1 MKRKKN
7 VFCSVL
13 LALAMVMS
21 LLPAAAVQ
29 AYAEEPLQQ
38 ESGSES
44 IDPAA
49 VVAWA
54 DANDNG
60 MIDEGEAAYAS
71 LSDALEQKE
80 SLLKLHTDYAESSQL
95 YVNVDTVLDLN
106 GHTLSTSE
114 AFVAGE
120 TSDFFA
126 FDDKTSHLTVKNGTI
141 AASHNGDSV
150 FWKSQNEMLTLD
162 NVTVTAS
169 GELQYACIYAV
180 DGTVILQN
188 SRVDSIYAEGGSFE
202 LDGESAVTSWHITGG
217 TFDVDPATLPGF
229 DSDAYEAVWNE
240 ELQTWV
246 VLQKSSDGND
256 CTHPN
261 AEWNDDCEIDYSTH
275 EVYCWDCE
283 EWVSVPHVDED
294 EDDWCDICEGCTH
307 PSAVWDGLTWD
318 SYDHWMVCPV
328 CDEAGWASHNDGD
341 DDDTLCDG
349 CRYDMSNACDHT
361 NISYTYTAQ
370 GHQEVCGDCD
380 AVIAQYEHV
389 LEYIMTEN
397 GHIPDCVDGACTYE
411 GFAEEPHYE
420 DKDFADHRCDGCGQ
434 YWRGFCTPVSD
445 TDHDCVNGENCGA
458 RLTDLCTDGDND
470 HICNGCNK
478 WMDWKCEDKNDDH
491 LCDGENCDVRLSDCA
506 DEDAD
511 GKCDTCGKGYA
522 AVTAQYTAIAY
533 EAEGEDAFASGTL
546 QVTSSAA
553 GTVTAAWG
561 YGTPVTFTGEL
572 KADETAD
579 LRFEDVPLEKLDYV
593 ELTFTPDAEDVA
605 AVTLDHYIEGDLV
618 KLSVEAL
625 AGFDADTNGTPVAA
639 TFINGIPCM
648 ELYLFPGT
656 AVTVQANLL
665 PTDSWQV
672 GKFKRVNYLPVGI
685 VEGTEGKFYYEDA
698 DGEIIYAAVAIDSD
712 DIISFTL
719 PAEIGDRAWLD
730 IFCTHGACV
739 DSNQDHWCDSSICE
753 DWMPGADAN
762 GDDHCDV
769 CGQGMFLRSDS
780 VEDCSLEQ
788 LLDSAADGDTIRL
801 LADNNIAGDEAWN
814 TAVWFNPEENITV
827 TVDLNGFDFSVTE
840 SKYLLGIGNGTLKII
855 DSSEGK
861 TGSLSNP
868 EGRGILELYGGVFD
882 LSEYH
887 DPSGI
892 TVYNGQDVPAAI
904 SGYTGD
910 PTPIRLILPE
920 GYGATIEM
928 GNKTFCTNKIPADF
942 TAIVVELPQ
951 LALDGGSKTLK
962 NAHLVAEKVLLV
974 GYLNGQLKAVQAVE
988 TVTPEITITDEV
1000 LAYVT
1005 AQGGEVKVFLLNGD
1019 FAPNYRVLGSE

>member
-29 AYAEEPLQQ
+29 AYAEECVNHDMVYWPEGEKDQWDHKVKCTVCGAWEWENHSYDSL
-38 ESGSES
+38 EDYDCIICGY
-44 IDPAA
+44 
-49 VVAWA
+49 VACA
-54 DANDNG
+54 GHSFEGNNYDRDEETHAKKCDNCSR
-60 MIDEGEAAYAS
+60 IDESTREN
-71 LSDALEQKE
+71 
-80 SLLKLHTDYAESSQL
+80 HTD
-95 YVNVDTVLDLN
+95 
-106 GHTLSTSE
+106 
-114 AFVAGE
+114 
-120 TSDFFA
+120 SDFDQLCDVCGVCFGTEHSYAWFDGNERDDTYHMLSCSRCKLPEYVEWQDHSGNADGQCNVCGYCMGGVHDFA
-126 FDDKTSHLTVKNGTI
+126 WNPGDDRDENYHWKRCRFCGLEDAAEAHDADGENGSCSVCGYFDTTVRI
-141 AASHNGDSV
+141 RLALRA
-150 FWKSQNEMLTLD
+150 LD
-162 NVTVTAS
+162 AET
-169 GELQYACIYAV
+169 
-180 DGTVILQN
+180 GTVIDGSEYAGMLDAVLDSEDGPWVEN
-188 SRVDSIYAEGGSFE
+188 FDTSECYLDYTESYTLDFHVDSYCPEGYQLPENVTFTVDAEGSITITS
-202 LDGESAVTSWHITGG
+202 DNAAVT
-217 TFDVDPATLPGF
+217 V
-229 DSDAYEAVWNE
+229 E
-240 ELQTWV
+240 EGVTYISV
-246 VLQKSSDGND
+246 RLQKVVHEHTYEND
-256 CTHPN
+256 CYYVEGDKHYPRC
-261 AEWNDDCEIDYSTH
+261 DSCDY
-275 EVYCWDCE
+275 
-283 EWVSVPHVDED
+283 
-294 EDDWCDICEGCTH
+294 
-307 PSAVWDGLTWD
+307 
-318 SYDHWMVCPV
+318 YD
-328 CDEAGWASHNDGD
+328 A
-341 DDDTLCDG
+341 
-349 CRYDMSNACDHT
+349 
-361 NISYTYTAQ
+361 
-370 GHQEVCGDCD
+370 
-380 AVIAQYEHV
+380 
-389 LEYIMTEN
+389 EN
-397 GHIPDCVDGACTYE
+397 GETHY
-411 GFAEEPHYE
+411 EEPLWT
-420 DKDFADHRCDGCGQ
+420 DHRCDGCGQ
-434 YWRGFCTPVSD
+434 YWRGFCTPID
-445 TDHDCVNGENCGA
+445 KETDHYCVNGENCGA
-458 RLTDLCTDGDND
+458 RLTDLCTDGDHD

-478 WMDWKCEDKNDDH
+478 WMDWMCKDKNDDH
-491 LCDGENCDVRLSDCA
+491 LCDGENCDVRLSECA
-506 DEDAD
+506 DKDAD
-511 GKCDTCGKGYA
+511 GKCDVCGKGYA

-546 QVTSSAA
+546 QVTSGAA

-572 KADETAD
+572 KADESAD

-593 ELTFTPDAEDVA
+593 KLTFTPDAEDVA
-605 AVTLDHYIEGDLV
+605 AVTLNHYIEGDLV

-656 AVTVQANLL
+656 AVTVKADLL
-665 PTDSWQV
+665 PTDSWQA
-672 GKFKRVNYLPVGI
+672 GEFDHVNYLPVGI

-762 GDDHCDV
+762 SDDHCDV
-769 CGQGMFLRSDS
+769 CGQGMFLRSDG

-801 LADNNIAGDEAWN
+801 LADNNIAGGEYWN
-814 TAVWFNPEENITV
+814 TAVWFNPEETITV

-868 EGRGILELYGGVFD
+868 EGRGILELDGGVFD

-910 PTPIRLILPE
+910 ATPIRLILPE

-928 GNKTFCTNKIPADF
+928 DNKTFCTNKIPADF

-962 NAHLVAEKVLLV
+962 NAHLVAKKVLLV
-974 GYLNGQLKAVQAVE
+974 GYLNGQLKAAQVVE

-1000 LAYVT
+1000 LAYVA
-1005 AQGGEVKVFLLNGD
+1005 AQGGEVKVFLLNGN